1 MCPKE
6 KHMITIYDSA
16 DMQRVLSGPIDPDLK
31 AILLGRLELLADFSE
46 WDLADLAHFIIVEP
60 GDNIDAI
67 EHELG
72 VNPLVNIV
80 DNVRYPDPAFDPSF
94 EFCIARA
101 GYFDLTFAL
110 CDSGLANCLLVP
122 DRDDIEPTLLAL
134 CRSYATE

>member
-1 MCPKE
+1 MP
-6 KHMITIYDSA
+6 ILRT
-16 DMQRVLSGPIDPDLK
+16 LSSWNRGDC
-31 AILLGRLELLADFSE
+31 LES
-46 WDLADLAHFIIVEP
+46 
-60 GDNIDAI
+60 I
-67 EHELG
+67 ERELG

-110 CDSGLANCLLVP
+110 CDAGLANCLLVP

>member
-1 MCPKE
+1 MQ
-6 KHMITIYDSA
+6 TIYDSS
-16 DMQRVLSGPIDPDLK
+16 DMERILSGPIDPDLK
-31 AILLGRLELLADFSE
+31 AILLGRLELLAEFSD

-60 GDNIDAI
+60 GDSIDAI
-67 EHELG
+67 ARELG

>member
-1 MCPKE
+1 
-6 KHMITIYDSA
+6 MITIYDSA
-16 DMQRVLSGPIDPDLK
+16 NMQLVLEGPFDPDLK
-31 AILLGRLELLADFSE
+31 AILLERLALLAEFSE

-60 GDNIDAI
+60 GDSIEAI
-67 EHELG
+67 ESELG
-72 VNPLVNIV
+72 INPLVNIV
-80 DNVRYPDPAFDPSF
+80 DDARYPDPAFDPSF